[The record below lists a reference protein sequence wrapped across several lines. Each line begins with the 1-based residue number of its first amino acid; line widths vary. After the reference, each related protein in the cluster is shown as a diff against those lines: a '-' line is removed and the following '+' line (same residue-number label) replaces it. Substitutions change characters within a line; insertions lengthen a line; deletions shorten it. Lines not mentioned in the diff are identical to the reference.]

1 MILYSALMTITHNV
15 QYDAAVVAAAV
26 GYLNCHHRQ
35 QLTSIILRQLDTSR
49 ICSIPELDQPQ
60 SELAET
66 ISCLQPL

>member
-1 MILYSALMTITHNV
+1 MTITHNV

-49 ICSIPELDQPQ
+49 ICWFYTGIGPATE
-60 SELAET
+60 
-66 ISCLQPL
+66 